1 MAPLLSF
8 VLLSAAVEIEVVLDV
23 VVQDELQSVRP

>member
-8 VLLSAAVEIEVVLDV
+8 VLLSAAVESEVVLDV
-23 VVQDELQSVRP
+23 VVQDELQSVIP